1 MLEFHPVVVEQAKG
15 ILREVLDISV
25 DDAYDLLC
33 RYAQA
38 NDDQL
43 TTRVS
48 RQLITEPNC
57 RPAILAA
64 MQADPGRVAP
74 DGNGGRW
81 SLRNLTGTR
90 RRGIAH

>member
-1 MLEFHPVVVEQAKG
+1 MEFHPVVVEQAKG
-15 ILREVLDISV
+15 FLREVLDISV
-25 DDAYDLLC
+25 EDAYDLLC

-48 RQLITEPNC
+48 RQLITEPNS

-64 MQADPGRVAP
+64 MRRIQASR
-74 DGNGGRW
+74 
-81 SLRNLTGTR
+81 S
-90 RRGIAH
+90 

>member
-1 MLEFHPVVVEQAKG
+1 MEFHPIVVEQAKG
-15 ILREVLDISV
+15 FLREVLDISV
-25 DDAYDLLC
+25 DDAYDLLR
-33 RYAQA
+33 RYAQT

-43 TTRVS
+43 TTRMS
-48 RQLITEPNC
+48 RQLITEPNS

-64 MQADPGRVAP
+64 IGRSRPVAP

-81 SLRNLTGTR
+81 SLRNPTGKR

>member
-1 MLEFHPVVVEQAKG
+1 MEFHPVVVEQARG
-15 ILREVLDISV
+15 FLREVLDISV

-38 NDDQL
+38 NDEEL

-48 RQLITEPNC
+48 RQLITEPNR

-64 MQADPGRVAP
+64 IRQILANR
-74 DGNGGRW
+74 
-81 SLRNLTGTR
+81 S
-90 RRGIAH
+90 